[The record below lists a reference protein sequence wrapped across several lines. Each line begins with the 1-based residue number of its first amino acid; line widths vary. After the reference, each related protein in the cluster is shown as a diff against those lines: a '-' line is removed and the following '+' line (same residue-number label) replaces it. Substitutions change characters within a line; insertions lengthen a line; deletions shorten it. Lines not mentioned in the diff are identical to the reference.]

1 MFIPR
6 AKLRA
11 AAAAAAV
18 TAAVALIGLGAG
30 TANAAGWPP
39 LREGAYLYS
48 GTHGTGTVSKAD
60 LDDFG
65 TCHTLPTP
73 ARSVQVVSGSASV
86 VLHPGAGCTGAFSW
100 ATGSL
105 AQSDLPWAALSYHVV
120 PA

>member
-11 AAAAAAV
+11 TAAAF
-18 TAAVALIGLGAG
+18 TTAVALIGLGAG
-30 TANAAGWPP
+30 TAYAADWPP

-48 GTHGTGTVSKAD
+48 GTHGTGTVAKVD

-65 TCHTLPTP
+65 TCHTLPAS

-86 VLHPGAGCTGAFSW
+86 VLHPGAGCTGAYSW

-120 PA
+120 RA

>member
-11 AAAAAAV
+11 AAAAV
-18 TAAVALIGLGAG
+18 TTAVALIGLGAG
-30 TANAAGWPP
+30 TANAADWPP

-48 GTHGTGTVSKAD
+48 GTHGTGTVSKVD

-65 TCHTLPTP
+65 TCHTLPAS

-86 VLHPGAGCTGAFSW
+86 VLHPGAGCTGAYSW

-120 PA
+120 GA